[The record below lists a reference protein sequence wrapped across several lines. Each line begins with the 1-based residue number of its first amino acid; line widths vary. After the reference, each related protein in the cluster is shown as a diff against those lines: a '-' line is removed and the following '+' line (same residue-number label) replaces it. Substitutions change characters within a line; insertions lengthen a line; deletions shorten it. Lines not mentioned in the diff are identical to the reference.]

1 MAWGY
6 EKCFTIEHDNTLK
19 RRIDCKDCIYYDSS
33 DKSCMKRPLYLP
45 VDGYNSW
52 RNCKYFELDHSVSHY
67 DEKSLQYVHE
77 LARRKRQQE
86 QQSQQKKTTG
96 VKKTVQ
102 TKQAVK
108 PKEKGIPVVH
118 DEKIKA
124 KPQMKR
130 LRDGSLF
137 CVVETFP
144 KGKKLQTEL
153 VPIIKSGGSGKKI
166 MIGRDAEENKIYITN
181 KAYTKEAIEKVYQV
195 LNGKVQVRNRND
207 CRSLL
212 LSSTE

>member
-86 QQSQQKKTTG
+86 HQSQQKKATG

-195 LNGKVQVRNRND
+195 LNGKSAGKKQK
-207 CRSLL
+207 
-212 LSSTE
+212 

>member
-77 LARRKRQQE
+77 LARRKIQRE
-86 QQSQQKKTTG
+86 QQSQKKKTTG

-195 LNGKVQVRNRND
+195 LNGKSAGKEQK
-207 CRSLL
+207 
-212 LSSTE
+212 

>member
-1 MAWGY
+1 M
-6 EKCFTIEHDNTLK
+6 KCFTIEHDNTLK

-86 QQSQQKKTTG
+86 QQSQQKKATG

-102 TKQAVK
+102 TKGTVK
-108 PKEKGIPVVH
+108 LKEKGIPVVH

-153 VPIIKSGGSGKKI
+153 VPIIKSGGLGKKI

-195 LNGKVQVRNRND
+195 LNGKSAGEKQK
-207 CRSLL
+207 
-212 LSSTE
+212 

>member
-86 QQSQQKKTTG
+86 QQAQQKKTTG
-96 VKKTVQ
+96 IKKTVL
-102 TKQAVK
+102 TKQNVK
-108 PKEKGIPVVH
+108 PKEKGIPIVH

-144 KGKKLQTEL
+144 KGKKLQIEL

-166 MIGRDAEENKIYITN
+166 MIGRDTEANKIYITN

-195 LNGKVQVRNRND
+195 LNGKSVGKKQK
-207 CRSLL
+207 
-212 LSSTE
+212 

>member
-6 EKCFTIEHDNTLK
+6 EMCFTIEHDNTLK

-86 QQSQQKKTTG
+86 QQKKATG

-144 KGKKLQTEL
+144 KEKKLRTEL

-181 KAYTKEAIEKVYQV
+181 KAYTKEAIEKVCQV
-195 LNGKVQVRNRND
+195 LNEKSAGKKQK
-207 CRSLL
+207 
-212 LSSTE
+212 

>member
-6 EKCFTIEHDNTLK
+6 EKCFIIEHDNTLK

-52 RNCKYFELDHSVSHY
+52 RNCKYFELEHSVRHY

-77 LARRKRQQE
+77 LARRKRQQ
-86 QQSQQKKTTG
+86 SQQKKATG

-181 KAYTKEAIEKVYQV
+181 KAYTKEAIEKVYQI
-195 LNGKVQVRNRND
+195 LNEKSAGKKQK
-207 CRSLL
+207 
-212 LSSTE
+212 

>member
-108 PKEKGIPVVH
+108 PKEKGIPVVR

-195 LNGKVQVRNRND
+195 LNGKSVGKKQK
-207 CRSLL
+207 
-212 LSSTE
+212 

>member
-86 QQSQQKKTTG
+86 HQSQQKKATG

-102 TKQAVK
+102 IKQAVK

-166 MIGRDAEENKIYITN
+166 MIGRDAAENKIYITN

-195 LNGKVQVRNRND
+195 LNGKSAGKKQK
-207 CRSLL
+207 
-212 LSSTE
+212 

>member
-137 CVVETFP
+137 CVLETFP

-195 LNGKVQVRNRND
+195 LNGKSAGKEQK
-207 CRSLL
+207 
-212 LSSTE
+212 

>member
-86 QQSQQKKTTG
+86 QQAQQKKTTG
-96 VKKTVQ
+96 IKKTVL
-102 TKQAVK
+102 TKQNVK
-108 PKEKGIPVVH
+108 PKEKGIPIVH

-144 KGKKLQTEL
+144 KGKKLQIEL

-166 MIGRDAEENKIYITN
+166 MIGRDTEANKIYITN

-195 LNGKVQVRNRND
+195 LNGKSAGKKQK
-207 CRSLL
+207 
-212 LSSTE
+212 

>member
-86 QQSQQKKTTG
+86 QQAQQKKTTG
-96 VKKTVQ
+96 IKKTVQ
-102 TKQAVK
+102 TKQNVK
-108 PKEKGIPVVH
+108 PKEKGIPIVH

-137 CVVETFP
+137 GVVETFP
-144 KGKKLQTEL
+144 KGKKRQTEL

-166 MIGRDAEENKIYITN
+166 MIGRDTEANKIYITN

-195 LNGKVQVRNRND
+195 LNGKSAGKKQK
-207 CRSLL
+207 
-212 LSSTE
+212 

>member
-19 RRIDCKDCIYYDSS
+19 RRIDCKDCIYYASS

-86 QQSQQKKTTG
+86 QQSQQKKATG

-102 TKQAVK
+102 TKGTVK

-153 VPIIKSGGSGKKI
+153 VPIIKSGGLGKKI

-181 KAYTKEAIEKVYQV
+181 KDYTKEAIEKVYQV
-195 LNGKVQVRNRND
+195 LNGKSAGEKQK
-207 CRSLL
+207 
-212 LSSTE
+212 

>member
-67 DEKSLQYVHE
+67 DEKSLHYVHE

-86 QQSQQKKTTG
+86 QQAQQKKTTG
-96 VKKTVQ
+96 IKKTVQ
-102 TKQAVK
+102 TKQNVK
-108 PKEKGIPVVH
+108 PKEKGIPIVH

-166 MIGRDAEENKIYITN
+166 MIGRDTEANKIYITN

-195 LNGKVQVRNRND
+195 LNGKSAGKKQK
-207 CRSLL
+207 
-212 LSSTE
+212 

>member
-33 DKSCMKRPLYLP
+33 DKSCVKRPLYLP

-77 LARRKRQQE
+77 LARRKRQQ
-86 QQSQQKKTTG
+86 SQQKKATG

-108 PKEKGIPVVH
+108 QKEKGIPVVH

-195 LNGKVQVRNRND
+195 LNGKSVGKKQK
-207 CRSLL
+207 
-212 LSSTE
+212 

>member
-77 LARRKRQQE
+77 LARRKIQRE

-195 LNGKVQVRNRND
+195 LNGKSAGKKQK
-207 CRSLL
+207 
-212 LSSTE
+212 

>member
-1 MAWGY
+1 MWHMAWGY
-6 EKCFTIEHDNTLK
+6 EKCFTIEHENTLK

-77 LARRKRQQE
+77 LTRRKRQQE
-86 QQSQQKKTTG
+86 QHSQQKKATG

-195 LNGKVQVRNRND
+195 LNGKSAGKKQK
-207 CRSLL
+207 
-212 LSSTE
+212 

>member
-86 QQSQQKKTTG
+86 QQSQQKKATG

-144 KGKKLQTEL
+144 KGKKLQAEL

-195 LNGKVQVRNRND
+195 LNGKSAGKKQK
-207 CRSLL
+207 
-212 LSSTE
+212 

>member
-86 QQSQQKKTTG
+86 QQSQQKKATG

-102 TKQAVK
+102 TKGTVK
-108 PKEKGIPVVH
+108 LKEKGIPVVH
-118 DEKIKA
+118 DEKITV

-153 VPIIKSGGSGKKI
+153 VPIIKSGGLGKKI

-181 KAYTKEAIEKVYQV
+181 KAYTKEAIETVYQV
-195 LNGKVQVRNRND
+195 LNGKSAGEKQK
-207 CRSLL
+207 
-212 LSSTE
+212 

>member
-86 QQSQQKKTTG
+86 QQAQQKKTTG
-96 VKKTVQ
+96 IKKTVQ
-102 TKQAVK
+102 TKQNVK
-108 PKEKGIPVVH
+108 PKEKGIPIVH

-166 MIGRDAEENKIYITN
+166 MIGRDTEANKIYITN

-195 LNGKVQVRNRND
+195 LNGKSAGKEQK
-207 CRSLL
+207 
-212 LSSTE
+212 

>member
-77 LARRKRQQE
+77 LARRKRQRE

-195 LNGKVQVRNRND
+195 LNGKSAGKEQK
-207 CRSLL
+207 
-212 LSSTE
+212 

>member
-6 EKCFTIEHDNTLK
+6 EMCFTIEHDNTLK

-86 QQSQQKKTTG
+86 QQKKATG

-144 KGKKLQTEL
+144 KEKKLRTEL

-195 LNGKVQVRNRND
+195 LNEKSAGKKQK
-207 CRSLL
+207 
-212 LSSTE
+212 

>member
-118 DEKIKA
+118 DEKIKV
-124 KPQMKR
+124 KRQMKR

-153 VPIIKSGGSGKKI
+153 VPIIKSGGLGKKI

-195 LNGKVQVRNRND
+195 LNGKSVGKKQK
-207 CRSLL
+207 
-212 LSSTE
+212 

>member
-67 DEKSLQYVHE
+67 DEKSLQYVYE

-144 KGKKLQTEL
+144 KEKKLRTEL
-153 VPIIKSGGSGKKI
+153 VPIIKSGGTGKKI

-195 LNGKVQVRNRND
+195 LNEKSAGKKQK
-207 CRSLL
+207 
-212 LSSTE
+212 

>member
-1 MAWGY
+1 MWHMAWGY

-19 RRIDCKDCIYYDSS
+19 RRIDCRDCIYYDSS

-77 LARRKRQQE
+77 LARRKRQRE

-195 LNGKVQVRNRND
+195 LNGKSAGKEQK
-207 CRSLL
+207 
-212 LSSTE
+212 

>member
-77 LARRKRQQE
+77 LARRKIQRE

-124 KPQMKR
+124 KPQMKKIAR
-130 LRDGSLF
+130 WF
-137 CVVETFP
+137 FICVVETFP

-195 LNGKVQVRNRND
+195 LNGKSAGKEQK
-207 CRSLL
+207 
-212 LSSTE
+212 

>member
-86 QQSQQKKTTG
+86 QQ
-96 VKKTVQ
+96 
-102 TKQAVK
+102 
-108 PKEKGIPVVH
+108 
-118 DEKIKA
+118 
-124 KPQMKR
+124 
-130 LRDGSLF
+130 
-137 CVVETFP
+137 
-144 KGKKLQTEL
+144 
-153 VPIIKSGGSGKKI
+153 
-166 MIGRDAEENKIYITN
+166 
-181 KAYTKEAIEKVYQV
+181 
-195 LNGKVQVRNRND
+195 
-207 CRSLL
+207 
-212 LSSTE
+212 

>member
-19 RRIDCKDCIYYDSS
+19 RRIDCRDCIYYDSS

-77 LARRKRQQE
+77 LARRKRQRE

-195 LNGKVQVRNRND
+195 LNGKSAGKEQK
-207 CRSLL
+207 
-212 LSSTE
+212 

>member
-86 QQSQQKKTTG
+86 HQSQQKKATG

-153 VPIIKSGGSGKKI
+153 VPIIKSGGLGKKI

-195 LNGKVQVRNRND
+195 LNGKSAGEKQK
-207 CRSLL
+207 
-212 LSSTE
+212 

>member
-86 QQSQQKKTTG
+86 QQAQQKKTTG
-96 VKKTVQ
+96 IKKTVQ
-102 TKQAVK
+102 TKQNVK
-108 PKEKGIPVVH
+108 PKEKGIPIVH

-153 VPIIKSGGSGKKI
+153 VQIIKSGGSGKKI
-166 MIGRDAEENKIYITN
+166 MIGRDTEANKIYITN

-195 LNGKVQVRNRND
+195 LNGKSAGKKQK
-207 CRSLL
+207 
-212 LSSTE
+212 

>member
-86 QQSQQKKTTG
+86 QQAQQKKTTG
-96 VKKTVQ
+96 IKKTVQ
-102 TKQAVK
+102 TKQNVK
-108 PKEKGIPVVH
+108 PKEKGIPIVH

-166 MIGRDAEENKIYITN
+166 MIGRDTEANKIYITN

-195 LNGKVQVRNRND
+195 LNGKSAGKKQK
-207 CRSLL
+207 
-212 LSSTE
+212 

>member
-45 VDGYNSW
+45 VEGYNSW

-86 QQSQQKKTTG
+86 QQSQQKKATG

-102 TKQAVK
+102 TKGTVK
-108 PKEKGIPVVH
+108 LKEKGIPVVH

-153 VPIIKSGGSGKKI
+153 VPIIKSGGLGKKI

-195 LNGKVQVRNRND
+195 LNGKSAGEKQK
-207 CRSLL
+207 
-212 LSSTE
+212 

>member
-33 DKSCMKRPLYLP
+33 DKSCVKRPLYLP

-86 QQSQQKKTTG
+86 QQSQQKKATG

-102 TKQAVK
+102 TKGTVK
-108 PKEKGIPVVH
+108 LKEKGIPVVH

-153 VPIIKSGGSGKKI
+153 VPIIKSGGLGKKI

-195 LNGKVQVRNRND
+195 LNGKSAGEKQK
-207 CRSLL
+207 
-212 LSSTE
+212 

>member
-6 EKCFTIEHDNTLK
+6 EMCFTIEHDNTLK

-86 QQSQQKKTTG
+86 QQKKATG

-144 KGKKLQTEL
+144 KEKKLRTEL

-166 MIGRDAEENKIYITN
+166 MIRRDAEENKIYITN

-195 LNGKVQVRNRND
+195 LNEKSAGKKQK
-207 CRSLL
+207 
-212 LSSTE
+212 

>member
-33 DKSCMKRPLYLP
+33 DKSCMKRSLYLP

-86 QQSQQKKTTG
+86 QQAQQKKTTG

-102 TKQAVK
+102 TKQIVK
-108 PKEKGIPVVH
+108 TKEKGIPIVH

-166 MIGRDAEENKIYITN
+166 MIGRDDEENKIYITN

-195 LNGKVQVRNRND
+195 LNGKSAGKKQK
-207 CRSLL
+207 
-212 LSSTE
+212 

>member
-19 RRIDCKDCIYYDSS
+19 RRIDCRDCIYYDSS

-195 LNGKVQVRNRND
+195 LNGKSAGKEQK
-207 CRSLL
+207 
-212 LSSTE
+212 